1 MSPFRARIESRGD
14 LLFRFDPSLAC
25 RCNSHLGPG
34 AEIEGLLPT
43 EVTVIHAPELRAVRL
58 YEKVKPLGV
67 GYLVGF
73 VPGLSVG
80 DLDVVQ
86 CHDGASSKGLAGT
99 IKNTIILMV
108 LPMDSG
114 G

>member
-1 MSPFRARIESRGD
+1 
-14 LLFRFDPSLAC
+14 
-25 RCNSHLGPG
+25 
-34 AEIEGLLPT
+34 
-43 EVTVIHAPELRAVRL
+43 VI
-58 YEKVKPLGV
+58 
-67 GYLVGF
+67 
-73 VPGLSVG
+73 
-80 DLDVVQ
+80 Q